1 MPKTSLMMVA
11 GERSGDVYGG
21 ELAAALRARL
31 GEVEIFGCGGE
42 AMRAAGVATPVD
54 SSRFSILGIA
64 EVISGLPRAY
74 RAFNK
79 LMKVVD
85 ERRPQLAVLIDS
97 PSLNLRLAKKLKKR
111 KIPVVYFVSPQI
123 WAWKKWRIKHI
134 KERVD
139 KMLCI
144 FDFEEEI
151 YKKAGVPV
159 EYVGHPLVDLVRRH
173 LSREEYFKTFGLEP
187 GLTTVA
193 LLPGSREKEVS
204 YNLPPMLDAA
214 SRLALTRNIQFV
226 VGVAPSLDPL
236 WMESKVSTCY
246 VGRAQVRTLFHATYD
261 SIQHADL
268 TIVASGT
275 ATLEAA
281 LRERPMI
288 VVYRV
293 SPISWQF
300 GKFMVDV
307 PFYCMVNLLAGK
319 RLVPEL
325 IQGDLNAAKLS
336 AQAEI
341 LLDNAEAREEMLK
354 GFRAIRTR
362 LGPSGA
368 ISRAADAILGVL
380 KTQGG
385 TPALP

>member
-1 MPKTSLMMVA
+1 MIVA

-21 ELAAALRARL
+21 EIAASLRARL
-31 GEVEIFGCGGE
+31 GDVEFFGCGGD
-42 AMRAAGVATPVD
+42 AMRSARVDTPVD

-64 EVISGLPRAY
+64 EVVSGLPRAY
-74 RAFNK
+74 RAFK
-79 LMKVVD
+79 ELMNEVD
-85 ERRPQLAVLIDS
+85 RRRPQLAVLIDS

-134 KERVD
+134 KERVNR
-139 KMLCI
+139 MLCI
-144 FDFEEEI
+144 FDFEKEI
-151 YKKAGVPV
+151 YEKAGVPV
-159 EYVGHPLVDLVRRH
+159 DYIGHPLVDLVRMH
-173 LSREEYFKTFGLEP
+173 LSREEYFKKFDLDP
-187 GLTTVA
+187 AITTIA
-193 LLPGSREKEVS
+193 LLPGSREKEVA

-214 SRLALTRNIQFV
+214 SRLALSRKIQFV

-236 WMESKVSTCY
+236 WMESKVSECY
-246 VGRAQVRTLFHATYD
+246 VGRALVRTLFRATYD

-268 TIVASGT
+268 CIVASGT

-281 LRERPMI
+281 MRERPMI

-307 PFYCMVNLLAGK
+307 PFYSMVNLLAEK

-325 IQGDLNAAKLS
+325 IQGDLNAANL
-336 AQAEI
+336 AREAEI
-341 LLDNAEAREEMLK
+341 LLDRPEVRSEMVQ
-354 GFRAIRTR
+354 GFAAIRAR
-362 LGPSGA
+362 LGPGGA
-368 ISRAADAILGVL
+368 IQRATDSIL
-380 KTQGG
+380 KMMNAH
-385 TPALP
+385 PD